1 MRKKIGSATANA
13 PQKNKKLIPVNLST
27 PAVSV
32 PTRPHAAR
40 SLRHGL
46 PAWPHRLGCP
56 RPALHR
62 DRVRFLGRRAR
73 APMGQNSSAMPQRPS
88 QPSVEEVRRA
98 IGVADDAPSA
108 TASLE
113 AKNSAFM
120 DLVASTPIGKPESEP
135 ERRLREAAEWVVD
148 TTEARAREGCDVTP

>member
-1 MRKKIGSATANA
+1 MAYPLGLTGLAVRAPRFTVTASASASSA
-13 PQKNKKLIPVNLST
+13 GEPV
-27 PAVSV
+27 
-32 PTRPHAAR
+32 RR
-40 SLRHGL
+40 IIR
-46 PAWPHRLGCP
+46 
-56 RPALHR
+56 
-62 DRVRFLGRRAR
+62 RRA
-73 APMGQNSSAMPQRPS
+73 PTGQNSSATSQRPS

-148 TTEARAREGCDVTP
+148 TTEARAREGDDVTP